1 MTQMASVSRRRDLRH
16 WLPLAHRVLAL
27 VIIVACA
34 ALLYRAFH
42 GLTLGSVIQSLESV
56 SDATLA
62 FAAALVITNYGV
74 MTGME
79 ILAMRDAGVDVSLR
93 RAAASAFFGNAL
105 SLAAGLGP
113 VSGAG
118 IRSGLFQKWGLPAR
132 AAAVTAFSS
141 TFMSLAGGATL
152 AAIGLSASPDAAA
165 AAYGVPSEFMRG
177 LGLCVL
183 GCAIA
188 LIVAAGRKPGARTVF
203 GATLVLP
210 SAIGAVRR
218 LALGALDWFISSTIL
233 FAFLAGGVIAAPLS
247 FTANF
252 ATAHFL
258 GMAAG
263 VPAGL
268 GVFDTL
274 MLHAG
279 AEGVTP
285 GKVAAALFLY
295 RLFAYFAPALIAL
308 VFYSIAIGR
317 WSSRNDAGKA

>member
-1 MTQMASVSRRRDLRH
+1 MTQMASISRRRDLRQ
-16 WLPLAHRVLAL
+16 WLPLAQRILAV
-27 VIIVACA
+27 VIIVACG
-34 ALLYRAFH
+34 ALLYRAFR
-42 GLTLGSVIQSLESV
+42 GLTLASVIQSLETV

-62 FAAALVITNYGV
+62 FAAALVIINYGV

-152 AAIGLSASPDAAA
+152 AAVGLAVSPDAAA
-165 AAYGVPSEFMRG
+165 AAYGVPSEVLRG
-177 LGLCVL
+177 LGLGVL
-183 GCAIA
+183 GAAVA

-210 SAIGAVRR
+210 SGVGAIRR
-218 LALGALDWFISSTIL
+218 LSLGAIDWFISSTIL
-233 FAFLAGGVIAAPLS
+233 FAFLAGGPTTAPLA

-279 AEGVTP
+279 AAGVTA

-295 RLFAYFAPALIAL
+295 RLFAYFGPALVAL
-308 VFYSIAIGR
+308 VFYSIAVGR
-317 WSSRNDAGKA
+317 WSWRNDASKP